1 MSMSFG
7 VRVVY
12 LDKIHWHVSCVTDV
26 RTGQRERPTDTGL
39 GEVYN
44 VFFFNGTRRVPDRR
58 VSHVTHIC
66 DISFSCFFMTRNDSI
81 VL

>member
-1 MSMSFG
+1 MCVRRRWRGCCRKAGRKPFEREVSMSFG

-39 GEVYN
+39 G
-44 VFFFNGTRRVPDRR
+44 GG
-58 VSHVTHIC
+58 
-66 DISFSCFFMTRNDSI
+66 
-81 VL
+81 L